1 MPPRRRRPPRP
12 GALTDLSPSRILIQ
26 IIILQAAFY
35 VCAAILIVFTALVA
49 GRGVSLDLVLN
60 WRSLR
65 GDITVG
71 WMLGLCW
78 LLNSLIW
85 YVCAAVKNA
94 KAYGFL
100 LICVNADENG
110 FVVSSSY
117 CFSSPGLN

>member
-12 GALTDLSPSRILIQ
+12 GALTDLSPLRILGQ
-26 IIILQAAFY
+26 ILILQLAFY
-35 VCAAILIVFTALVA
+35 ACAAVLIVFTALVA
-49 GRGVSLDLVLN
+49 GRGVTLDLVFG

-85 YVCAAVKNA
+85 YAERPMVTASVGC
-94 KAYGFL
+94 L
-100 LICVNADENG
+100 
-110 FVVSSSY
+110 
-117 CFSSPGLN
+117 